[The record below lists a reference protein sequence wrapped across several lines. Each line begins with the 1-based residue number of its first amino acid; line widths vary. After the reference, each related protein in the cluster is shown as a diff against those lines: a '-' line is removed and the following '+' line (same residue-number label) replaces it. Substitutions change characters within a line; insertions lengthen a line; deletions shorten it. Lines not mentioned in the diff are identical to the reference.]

1 MDLIIYSLKAVAVAI
16 VEPLHLLMLIIF
28 GILFYLKNKKISAI
42 QRMTIGERINS
53 PLELTLSQIVLGILA
68 GAIGTII
75 LTILGVTFKENSG
88 IEFLFIISI
97 LMLFY
102 KKKFIS
108 FAYTGAILG
117 AIGIVMNIVQ
127 VIVGKK
133 LYFDVDILALTTFIA
148 VIYIIEALLIM
159 IDGGRGAIP
168 VFTKKDNKIIGGF
181 SFNRYWALP
190 IAILMIFN
198 NELISLSSTIAIETP
213 NWWPIIKTNGILDL
227 LTTAMM
233 ACIPLY
239 GVMGYNSVTFTKE
252 KNKKPLLSGLLIF
265 ILGISILVIAQ
276 LSRLNIIGQII
287 AVAFM
292 PLAYEFIIR
301 YDRKL
306 ENDNN
311 HHLYVS
317 DDEGIMILEVAPNL
331 PGYEA
336 GIRSG
341 DKILSINGTSVT
353 SEADILKAAK
363 DGMFKMQLSVKK
375 KSGQVLE
382 YFVQPRNKRIG
393 ILLVPKMVKVEDIVG
408 ADTEDFKRILEEL
421 KSKK

>member
-181 SFNRYWALP
+181 SFNRYWVLP

-198 NELISLSSTIAIETP
+198 NELISSSSTIAIETP

-227 LTTAMM
+227 LTTVMM

-239 GVMGYNSVTFTKE
+239 GVMGYNSITFTKE

>member
-198 NELISLSSTIAIETP
+198 NELISSSSTIAIETP

-239 GVMGYNSVTFTKE
+239 RVMGYNSVTFTKE

-287 AVAFM
+287 AIAFM

>member
-16 VEPLHLLMLIIF
+16 VEPLHLLMLVIF
-28 GILFYLKNKKISAI
+28 GIMFYLKNVKISSI
-42 QRMTIGERINS
+42 QKMTIGERLNS

-75 LTILGVTFKENSG
+75 LTVLGITFKENSG

-117 AIGIVMNIVQ
+117 AVGIIIEVTKGIL
-127 VIVGKK
+127 GKK
-133 LYFDVDILALTTFIA
+133 IYFDIDIVALTTFIA

-159 IDGGRGAIP
+159 VDGGRGAIP

-198 NELISLSSTIAIETP
+198 TAVATSSSTISIETP
-213 NWWPIIKTNGILDL
+213 NWWPIINTNGILGIL
-227 LTTAMM
+227 STAMI

-239 GVMGYNSVTFTKE
+239 GVIGYSNVTFTKE
-252 KNKKPLLSGLLIF
+252 KNKKPLLSGMLILA
-265 ILGISILVIAQ
+265 LGISILIVSQ
-276 LSRLNIIGQII
+276 LSKLNIIGQI
-287 AVAFM
+287 VSLVYM
-292 PLAYEFIIR
+292 PLAYEAITR
-301 YDRKL
+301 YEKKL
-306 ENDNN
+306 ESSGEY
-311 HHLYVS
+311 LYFS
-317 DDEGIMILEVAPNL
+317 DDEGVTALEVAPNS
-331 PGYEA
+331 PAYEV

-341 DKILSINGTSVT
+341 DKIIKINGDNIT
-353 SEADILKAAK
+353 SEADILKAARY
-363 DGMFKMQLSVKK
+363 GVFKLELSIKK
-375 KSGQVLE
+375 KSGQVQE
-382 YFVQPRNKRIG
+382 YSVQPRNKRIG
-393 ILLVPKMVKVEDIVG
+393 ILLVPKMVKVEDMVG

-421 KSKK
+421 KNKK